1 MATYSYLVAH
11 FAFLSHTQGS
21 AYEGEKPMSNMMSW
35 IFWDHLRPELLSP
48 YSALYITNICPS
60 SSSNSGPATMY
71 SFSLVFASKYALP
84 ISAPQTS
91 RLFSLA
97 KNMTNLRDLIETMP
111 EYILS
116 IGSGVRCPPATNLA
130 LCLPSCLTAKMRW
143 TLIFWYPFGALDTF
157 LDLGSYWAFPW
168 S

>member
-1 MATYSYLVAH
+1 
-11 FAFLSHTQGS
+11 
-21 AYEGEKPMSNMMSW
+21 MSNMMSW
-35 IFWDHLRPELLSP
+35 IFWDPLRPKLLSP
-48 YSALYITNICPS
+48 YSALYIINICPS

-71 SFSLVFASKYALP
+71 SFSLVFASKYAFP

-97 KNMTNLRDLIETMP
+97 KNMTNLRDLIETTQ

-116 IGSGVRCPPATNLA
+116 IESGVRCPAATNLA

-143 TLIFWYPFGALDTF
+143 TLLFWYPFGALDTF
-157 LDLGSYWAFPW
+157 LDLGSYWAFHGPERLYTH
-168 S
+168 

>member
-21 AYEGEKPMSNMMSW
+21 ALEGEKPMSNMMSW
-35 IFWDHLRPELLSP
+35 IFWDHLRPERLSP
-48 YSALYITNICPS
+48 YNALYITNICPS

-71 SFSLVFASKYALP
+71 IFSLVFASKYALP

-97 KNMTNLRDLIETMP
+97 KNMTNLRDLVDTTP
-111 EYILS
+111 E
-116 IGSGVRCPPATNLA
+116 
-130 LCLPSCLTAKMRW
+130 
-143 TLIFWYPFGALDTF
+143 
-157 LDLGSYWAFPW
+157 
-168 S
+168 

>member
-11 FAFLSHTQGS
+11 FAFLSQTQVS
-21 AYEGEKPMSNMMSW
+21 ALEGEKPMSNMMSW
-35 IFWDHLRPELLSP
+35 IFWDHLWPELFSS

-97 KNMTNLRDLIETMP
+97 KNMTNLRHLIEITP
-111 EYILS
+111 E
-116 IGSGVRCPPATNLA
+116 
-130 LCLPSCLTAKMRW
+130 
-143 TLIFWYPFGALDTF
+143 
-157 LDLGSYWAFPW
+157 
-168 S
+168 

>member
-11 FAFLSHTQGS
+11 FAFLSYMQGS
-21 AYEGEKPMSNMMSW
+21 ALEGEKPMSNMMSW
-35 IFWDHLRPELLSP
+35 ILRPELFSP

-60 SSSNSGPATMY
+60 SSSNSGPAAMY

-97 KNMTNLRDLIETMP
+97 KNMTNLRDLIETTP
-111 EYILS
+111 E
-116 IGSGVRCPPATNLA
+116 
-130 LCLPSCLTAKMRW
+130 
-143 TLIFWYPFGALDTF
+143 
-157 LDLGSYWAFPW
+157 
-168 S
+168 